1 MIPIIVLVL
10 INITYFALEISGFGF
25 FPKPLSPQEE
35 KNALEAMKAGDMD
48 ARNKLIEH
56 NLRLIA
62 HIIKKY
68 RSDSFEQ
75 EDLISIG
82 TIGLIKAVQTFDVD
96 KGVTLSTYAARCIEN
111 EILMYFRSIKKNGA
125 EMYMDDPIDT
135 DKDGNTIRLLDIIY
149 SEEDTIEDVAQKIES
164 EKLIGFVQ
172 NELSERE
179 QKIIILRYGLNNR
192 KPLTQRE
199 VASAINISRS
209 YVSRIEKR
217 ALIKLRRLFETT

>member
-111 EILMYFRSIKKNGA
+111 ERLMYFRSIKKNGA